1 MLLFCGSKIAAL
13 PFEDGRGG
21 YFGTTRM
28 LFRMVAKYLDYGK
41 KYLNYGYG
49 KAEAVFSGLRFLG
62 YVFFVLT
69 LFPGTI
75 TPISYDIT

>member
-21 YFGTTRM
+21 YSGTTRM
-28 LFRMVAKYLDYGK
+28 LFRMVAKYLDYGC
-41 KYLNYGYG
+41 G
-49 KAEAVFSGLRFLG
+49 KAEA
-62 YVFFVLT
+62 VFFVLT

-75 TPISYDIT
+75 PPISYDIT